1 MSRRE
6 MLISS
11 HRRLAAL
18 HNTESRRDAPAPSL
32 VRGNCRR
39 SLAKP
44 ENRKTL
50 RFLGFVPAIFLTVS
64 TA

>member
-32 VRGNCRR
+32 VRDNCRR

-44 ENRKTL
+44 KNRKNPKVFSPTI
-50 RFLGFVPAIFLTVS
+50 VLTVS
-64 TA
+64 AA